1 MWLPFGDKQAT
12 SGAAGVLCD
21 SGAGQS
27 DLAFW
32 IFSLRS
38 PRRTP
43 LLRIAEEPLHLGPLC
58 LELCPKHREAET
70 PMSRALAREAATASA
85 AAMERLF
92 SDTTTELFFSHH
104 IDPQNPL
111 KLKLDYS
118 RNLTM
123 VFKEI
128 CSNILKHAAA
138 TEVTVNLVLKENNM
152 LWLEVTDNGKGFDE
166 TVIKGGN
173 GLRNIRNRIMRMNGE
188 IKITAVPGKGT
199 KTDILLKDIFSS

>member
-70 PMSRALAREAATASA
+70 PMSRALAARDRDEQDMDVLRAS
-85 AAMERLF
+85 
-92 SDTTTELFFSHH
+92 
-104 IDPQNPL
+104 Q
-111 KLKLDYS
+111 
-118 RNLTM
+118 
-123 VFKEI
+123 
-128 CSNILKHAAA
+128 
-138 TEVTVNLVLKENNM
+138 
-152 LWLEVTDNGKGFDE
+152 G
-166 TVIKGGN
+166 
-173 GLRNIRNRIMRMNGE
+173 RM
-188 IKITAVPGKGT
+188 P
-199 KTDILLKDIFSS
+199 